1 MIMVTAAPRHRE
13 VPIMTAAM
21 KAAAVSTLSTYSL
34 FLQVRVAYIVKH
46 IF

>member
-1 MIMVTAAPRHRE
+1 MIMVTAAPGHRE

-34 FLQVRVAYIVKH
+34 FLLRVAYIVKH